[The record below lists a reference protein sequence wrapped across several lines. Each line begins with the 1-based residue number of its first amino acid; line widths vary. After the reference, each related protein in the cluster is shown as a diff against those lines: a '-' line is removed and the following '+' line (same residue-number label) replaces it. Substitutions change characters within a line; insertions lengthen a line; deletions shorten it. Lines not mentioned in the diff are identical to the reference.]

1 MEQYF
6 ESQVERAVIGSM
18 LVGDEYLDIGMESL
32 SMEDFRDKDC
42 KRIFSAMTCLRQS
55 GALIDSVT
63 VGEMFE
69 SDYMSKILDIVGD
82 SAYSVAHFS
91 GYLSQLKAESKMRRF
106 REGITK
112 ISKLAKD
119 GDSSVYE
126 KTHELLE
133 DLEDDGSGNG
143 EVKLIGDCIFSA
155 IAEIGE
161 RKKGISTGYPALDRQ
176 IGGFVKSNLVV
187 VAGRP
192 SMGKSTLAENMALNV
207 ARRDGNVVVIFSLE
221 MQNEEISRRLSMGYS
236 KVSER
241 DIAIRDQRAV
251 SRLMDGAQAIQPL
264 KIFCYDKGSLTAQKM
279 YNTCKRIKK
288 KENRLD
294 VVIVDYIGLMKT
306 TIQRKNSSRQQEIGE
321 ISHAMKQMAMELDCT
336 VIMVAQLNRGPEMRS
351 NHEPIMADLRESGD
365 IEQDAD
371 VILFPYRPYVYDET
385 ENPRD
390 AQIIIAKNRNGPT
403 GKIDLHWFGEWFLF
417 ANPVRE
423 GEDEE

>member
-1 MEQYF
+1 MEQHF

-18 LVGDEYLDIGMESL
+18 LVENDYLEMGMESL

-42 KRIFSAMTCLRQS
+42 KRIFSAMSCLNQG
-55 GALIDSVT
+55 GALIDPVT

-69 SDYMSKILDIVGD
+69 SDYMGKILDIAGD
-82 SAYSVAHFS
+82 SAYSPSHFS
-91 GYLSQLKAESKMRRF
+91 GYLAQLKEASKMRKF
-106 REGITK
+106 REGIAK
-112 ISKLAKD
+112 ISRLAKD
-119 GDSSVYE
+119 GDPSVYE
-126 KTHELLE
+126 KTQELLD
-133 DLEDDGSGNG
+133 DLEDEGSNDG

-155 IAEIGE
+155 IAGIGE
-161 RKKGISTGYPALDRQ
+161 RKKGISTGYPALDRH

-207 ARRDGNVVVIFSLE
+207 AKRDGNVVVIFSLE
-221 MQNEEISRRLSMGYS
+221 MQNEEISRRLSMGHA

-251 SRLMDGAQAIQPL
+251 NRLMDGAQEIQPL
-264 KIFCYDKGSLTAQKM
+264 KIFCYDNGSLTAQKM

-288 KENRLD
+288 KEKRLD
-294 VVIVDYIGLMKT
+294 VVIVDYIGLMKAT
-306 TIQRKNSSRQQEIGE
+306 SQRKNASRQQEIGE
-321 ISHAMKQMAMELDCT
+321 ISHAMKQMAMELECT

-351 NHEPIMADLRESGD
+351 DHEPIMADLRESGD

-417 ANPVRE
+417 ANPARE
-423 GEDEE
+423 EDEDE